1 MRDIAEVLVWAT
13 TEGLGITAPTATHP
27 TAIAV
32 FTDRTIVIT
41 TTGTAIMV
49 TAIAASTSVA
59 GISVS
64 AIATKSSRAIEA
76 AHLQLR
82 VEVGGAMHSVRSPLP
97 NVRTV
102 VPTSGVELEPSP
114 SIL

>member
-1 MRDIAEVLVWAT
+1 MRDIAEVMVWAT

-32 FTDRTIVIT
+32 FTDRTMVIT
-41 TTGTAIMV
+41 TAG

-64 AIATKSSRAIEA
+64 AITIKSSGAIEA
-76 AHLQLR
+76 VHLQPR
-82 VEVGGAMHSVRSPLP
+82 VEVGGAMHSVRPPLP

-102 VPTSGVELEPSP
+102 VPTSGVELGSSP